1 MRKKVTRRPNWVRQ
15 KGFTT
20 MSERK
25 MRNTFCD
32 HSSENQIQFNIEVHD
47 EVSRKYELLHG
58 EIFNAIEQERLHKA
72 LSAAAEAVRTG
83 SKPIAALDYGCG
95 SGNLTR
101 GLIEAGIDTVS
112 ADVSDGFL
120 ALIERN
126 FSQTGLSKVLKVNGK
141 DLSGVESGRFD
152 LVATYS
158 VLHHVPDYLH
168 IVKEM
173 CRVLKPGG
181 VIYIDHEVNE
191 SYYDRPKEYVEFLR
205 KAKPIINFKRY
216 LRLLFDVKGYKHI
229 FRRII
234 NPRYK
239 REGDIHV
246 WPDDHIEW
254 DKIEQLLIAEGL
266 EIISKQDYL
275 LYKNYYDVDVYN
287 EYKDKC
293 PDERLLIA
301 RKL

>member
-1 MRKKVTRRPNWVRQ
+1 MSIRKVNDRIGREPPGAEPSQ
-15 KGFTT
+15 
-20 MSERK
+20 
-25 MRNTFCD
+25 
-32 HSSENQIQFNIEVHD
+32 
-47 EVSRKYELLHG
+47 YEHLHK
-58 EIFNAIEQERLHKA
+58 EIFNPIEQERLGKA
-72 LSAAAEAVRTG
+72 LSKAIEVVRTNLSARRG
-83 SKPIAALDYGCG
+83 LTALDYGCG

-101 GLIEAGIDTVS
+101 HLIASGIETVS
-112 ADVSDGFL
+112 ADISEGFL
-120 ALIERN
+120 ALIESN
-126 FSQTGLSKVLKVNGK
+126 FSQTGLSKVLKINGK
-141 DLSGVESGRFD
+141 DLSNVESDRFD

-191 SYYDRPKEYVEFLR
+191 SYYKRTKEYIEFLR
-205 KAKPIINFKRY
+205 KARPIINFKRY

-266 EIISKQDYL
+266 EIVLKEDYL
-275 LYKNYYDVDVYN
+275 LYKNYYNVDVYN

-293 PDERLLIA
+293 ADERLIIA
-301 RKL
+301 RKP

>member
-1 MRKKVTRRPNWVRQ
+1 MSIRKVNDRFNRGRARRESSQ
-15 KGFTT
+15 Y
-20 MSERK
+20 ERL
-25 MRNTFCD
+25 
-32 HSSENQIQFNIEVHD
+32 HS
-47 EVSRKYELLHG
+47 
-58 EIFNAIEQERLHKA
+58 EIFNPIEQERLHKA
-72 LSAAAEAVRTG
+72 LNAAIEALKTNSSARGELT
-83 SKPIAALDYGCG
+83 ALDYGCG

-101 GLIEAGIDTVS
+101 HLIESGVSTVS
-112 ADVSDGFL
+112 ADVSDDFL

-126 FSQTGLSKVLKVNGK
+126 FSQTALSKALKVNGK
-141 DLSGVESGRFD
+141 DLSDLATGQFD
-152 LVATYS
+152 LVAAYS

-191 SYYDRPKEYVEFLR
+191 SYYKRPKEYIEFLR
-205 KAKPIINFKRY
+205 KARPIINLKHY

-229 FRRII
+229 FKRFI

-266 EIISKQDYL
+266 EIILKEDYL
-275 LYKNYYDVDVYN
+275 LYKNCYDVDVYK

-293 PDERLLIA
+293 ADERLLIA
-301 RKL
+301 RKQ

>member
-1 MRKKVTRRPNWVRQ
+1 MSIRKVNNRINRDRTRRESSQ
-15 KGFTT
+15 Y
-20 MSERK
+20 ERL
-25 MRNTFCD
+25 
-32 HSSENQIQFNIEVHD
+32 HS
-47 EVSRKYELLHG
+47 
-58 EIFNAIEQERLHKA
+58 EIFNPIEQERLHKA
-72 LSAAAEAVRTG
+72 LNAAIEALKTNSSARGELT
-83 SKPIAALDYGCG
+83 ALDYGCG

-101 GLIEAGIDTVS
+101 HLVESGIRTIS
-112 ADVSDGFL
+112 ADVSDDFL

-126 FSQTGLSKVLKVNGK
+126 FSQTGLSKALKVNGK
-141 DLSGVESGRFD
+141 DLSDLATGQFD

-191 SYYDRPKEYVEFLR
+191 SYYKRPKEYNEFLR
-205 KAKPIINFKRY
+205 KARPIINLKHY
-216 LRLLFDVKGYKHI
+216 IRLLLDVKGYKHI
-229 FRRII
+229 LKRVI

-246 WPDDHIEW
+246 WPNDHIEW
-254 DKIEQLLIAEGL
+254 DKIEQLLIAEEL
-266 EIISKQDYL
+266 EIILKEDYL
-275 LYKNYYDVDVYN
+275 LYKNCYDVDVYK

-293 PDERLLIA
+293 ADERLLIA
-301 RKL
+301 RKQ